1 MPGGRK
7 ESLRPVLPEENGHP
21 ALGRHRSGNNS
32 VAGLAT
38 PVRGAK
44 NTIILFLID

>member
-7 ESLRPVLPEENGHP
+7 GSLRPVLPEENGHP

-38 PVRGAK
+38 PVRGGK
-44 NTIILFLID
+44 SFLVCF